1 MATGSTGGTTA
12 AVLEVTS
19 TPWSPLKSSQMRE
32 SDTVAD
38 ELDGLEEVAGGRPV
52 EGAVDGVKE
61 V

>member
-12 AVLEVTS
+12 SVLEVTS
-19 TPWSPLKSSQMRE
+19 TPWSPPKSSWMRG

-52 EGAVDGVKE
+52 EGVVDGVRE